1 MILGAFIASSTAGF
15 TARFFGRKMSL
26 WLACVL
32 VFVSTAIM
40 QASTNI
46 GALYAGRTIIGIGN
60 GLLMTHAQL
69 YIHETTPARYRG
81 LAIGS
86 FNIWTSVGSL
96 VGTVIDNFTQKDHS
110 KQAYI
115 LSLGLVHILPGV
127 LCLGLFLIPE
137 SPRWL
142 LSKGKDAEAEKAL
155 NWLRPRGFPVKEEF
169 EQMQAGLEAER
180 MINSNVGFMDVFRDP
195 VDRRRTLLSIAAI
208 TSQAASGSM
217 FMISYGTYF
226 FAMAGIGDPFANS
239 CILSSCGVVAI
250 ILNAVVITR
259 YGRRRIFLM
268 AGLVICGICQLIVA
282 CVYNAAPG
290 TAQTGKV
297 IVGISIIYIVS
308 YNGGINTY
316 AWVAGGEFPSQ
327 QLRSYTFGLAT
338 AVGFAG
344 AVSPDPSSLSPSLP
358 LSLPPSLPP
367 SLSTFFPALYVSL
380 LPRSSFLHFADIQLP
395 PSLIVAHKLHCPLLH
410 QPRRAQLG
418 SQVRLHLDAIVPLHR
433 HLDVLLLPRD
443 HEPHPGGDRRIGK
456 PPPNAPAIYVSCPYR
471 LIRLKT
477 VRGEGP
483 GKEVPQVPV
492 HWPAR
497 PRARREG
504 VFWRREGARGGAG
517 REYKRLSGWMDGWMD
532 ESATAS
538 PPPPPP

>member
-1 MILGAFIASSTAGF
+1 MTSLSQANEQFALRDHWKCLSAVFLVSISSFQYGLDFGIIGGLQAMVGFLKVFGEEAPDTPLGYNLSAVRQQLISSLMILGAFIASSTAGF
-15 TARFFGRKMSL
+15 TARFFGRKISL

-32 VFVSTAIM
+32 VFVSTAMM
-40 QASTNI
+40 QASTSI

-127 LCLGLFLIPE
+127 LCFGLFLIPE

-142 LSKGKDAEAEKAL
+142 LSKGKEAEAEKAL

-180 MINSNVGFMDVFRDP
+180 LINSNVGFMDVFRNP

-250 ILNAVVITR
+250 ILNAIIITR
-259 YGRRRIFLM
+259 YGRRRVFLM
-268 AGLVICGICQLIVA
+268 TGLVICGICQLIVA

-344 AVSPDPSSLSPSLP
+344 AWLTSFTAPYFINPDALNWGPKYGFIWMPSCLF
-358 LSLPPSLPP
+358 
-367 SLSTFFPALYVSL
+367 TAIWMYFYFPETMNRTLEEIDELFEAKV
-380 LPRSSFLHFADIQLP
+380 
-395 PSLIVAHKLHCPLLH
+395 
-410 QPRRAQLG
+410 
-418 SQVRLHLDAIVPLHR
+418 
-433 HLDVLLLPRD
+433 
-443 HEPHPGGDRRIGK
+443 
-456 PPPNAPAIYVSCPYR
+456 
-471 LIRLKT
+471 
-477 VRGEGP
+477 
-483 GKEVPQVPV
+483 
-492 HWPAR
+492 PAR
-497 PRARREG
+497 KFRKYQCTGPLARVHDEK
-504 VFWRREGARGGAG
+504 VS
-517 REYKRLSGWMDGWMD
+517 SGD
-532 ESATAS
+532 EKVRVEEEVESTSA
-538 PPPPPP
+538 